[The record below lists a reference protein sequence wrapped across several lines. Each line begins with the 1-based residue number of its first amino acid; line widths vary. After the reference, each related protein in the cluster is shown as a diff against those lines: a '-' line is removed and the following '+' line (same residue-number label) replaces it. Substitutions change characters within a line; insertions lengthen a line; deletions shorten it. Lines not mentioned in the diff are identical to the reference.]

1 MSIDSEAM
9 VWFLM
14 RAAYGQ
20 EQKAQEFLE
29 TKGIETFL
37 PLQEH
42 CFVRDGKRV
51 KKMQSLIP
59 NFLFVKSTENEMKK
73 YIGKHPVDFLHHYYV
88 PHKDNSGNA
97 IGTKGIKPLVIPDE
111 QMAAFQQW
119 YAIRDDNKLFIADD
133 KMHFT
138 KDQHVKVIG
147 ESSRVCVAVFAI
159 LRGNRESA
167 SSSAVSASSSQLIFL
182 KECWKKYR

>member
-20 EQKAQEFLE
+20 EQKAKEFLE
-29 TKGIETFL
+29 AKGIETFL

-59 NFLFVKSTENEMKK
+59 NFLFVKSTESEMKK
-73 YIGKHPVDFLHHYYV
+73 YIGKHPVDFLHHYY
-88 PHKDNSGNA
+88 GL
-97 IGTKGIKPLVIPDE
+97 IRIIQGMPLG
-111 QMAAFQQW
+111 Q
-119 YAIRDDNKLFIADD
+119 
-133 KMHFT
+133 
-138 KDQHVKVIG
+138 KV
-147 ESSRVCVAVFAI
+147 SSH
-159 LRGNRESA
+159 
-167 SSSAVSASSSQLIFL
+167 
-182 KECWKKYR
+182 

>member
-1 MSIDSEAM
+1 MSINSEAM

-29 TKGIETFL
+29 AKGIETFL

-59 NFLFVKSTENEMKK
+59 NFLFVKSTEPTLKSK
-73 YIGKHPVDFLHHYYV
+73 ACLKCLY
-88 PHKDNSGNA
+88 
-97 IGTKGIKPLVIPDE
+97 
-111 QMAAFQQW
+111 
-119 YAIRDDNKLFIADD
+119 
-133 KMHFT
+133 FT
-138 KDQHVKVIG
+138 KI
-147 ESSRVCVAVFAI
+147 I
-159 LRGNRESA
+159 SA
-167 SSSAVSASSSQLIFL
+167 LCCYLEYFSYLYTIN
-182 KECWKKYR
+182 

>member
-29 TKGIETFL
+29 AKGIETFL

-42 CFVRDGKRV
+42 CFVRDGKRM

-59 NFLFVKSTENEMKK
+59 AAPQKVDTERWKTD
-73 YIGKHPVDFLHHYYV
+73 GK
-88 PHKDNSGNA
+88 
-97 IGTKGIKPLVIPDE
+97 
-111 QMAAFQQW
+111 
-119 YAIRDDNKLFIADD
+119 
-133 KMHFT
+133 
-138 KDQHVKVIG
+138 
-147 ESSRVCVAVFAI
+147 
-159 LRGNRESA
+159 
-167 SSSAVSASSSQLIFL
+167 
-182 KECWKKYR
+182 

>member
-1 MSIDSEAM
+1 MSIDSEAT

-20 EQKAQEFLE
+20 EQKAKEFLE
-29 TKGIETFL
+29 AKGIETFL

-88 PHKDNSGNA
+88 PHKDTSGNA

-111 QMAAFQQW
+111 QM
-119 YAIRDDNKLFIADD
+119 L
-133 KMHFT
+133 
-138 KDQHVKVIG
+138 
-147 ESSRVCVAVFAI
+147 
-159 LRGNRESA
+159 L
-167 SSSAVSASSSQLIFL
+167 SSSGMLSVMIISSLLPMIRCISQRIS
-182 KECWKKYR
+182 K

>member
-9 VWFLM
+9 VWLLM

-29 TKGIETFL
+29 AKGIETFL

-73 YIGKHPVDFLHHYYV
+73 YIGKHTSHALQAV
-88 PHKDNSGNA
+88 PRGPRDGELVNKRRAAIAHEAGNEC
-97 IGTKGIKPLVIPDE
+97 P
-111 QMAAFQQW
+111 
-119 YAIRDDNKLFIADD
+119 
-133 KMHFT
+133 
-138 KDQHVKVIG
+138 
-147 ESSRVCVAVFAI
+147 
-159 LRGNRESA
+159 NR
-167 SSSAVSASSSQLIFL
+167 
-182 KECWKKYR
+182 

>member
-29 TKGIETFL
+29 AKGIETFL
-37 PLQEH
+37 PLQEY

-73 YIGKHPVDFLHHYYV
+73 YIGKHPVDLLSCNGMLSV
-88 PHKDNSGNA
+88 M
-97 IGTKGIKPLVIPDE
+97 II
-111 QMAAFQQW
+111 
-119 YAIRDDNKLFIADD
+119 
-133 KMHFT
+133 
-138 KDQHVKVIG
+138 
-147 ESSRVCVAVFAI
+147 SS
-159 LRGNRESA
+159 L
-167 SSSAVSASSSQLIFL
+167 
-182 KECWKKYR
+182 

>member
-29 TKGIETFL
+29 AKGIETFL

-51 KKMQSLIP
+51 KKMQS
-59 NFLFVKSTENEMKK
+59 
-73 YIGKHPVDFLHHYYV
+73 
-88 PHKDNSGNA
+88 
-97 IGTKGIKPLVIPDE
+97 
-111 QMAAFQQW
+111 
-119 YAIRDDNKLFIADD
+119 
-133 KMHFT
+133 
-138 KDQHVKVIG
+138 
-147 ESSRVCVAVFAI
+147 
-159 LRGNRESA
+159 
-167 SSSAVSASSSQLIFL
+167 
-182 KECWKKYR
+182 

>member
-29 TKGIETFL
+29 AKGIETFL

-73 YIGKHPVDFLHHYYV
+73 YIGKHPVVFCIIIMCLIRIIQ
-88 PHKDNSGNA
+88 GM
-97 IGTKGIKPLVIPDE
+97 PLGL
-111 QMAAFQQW
+111 
-119 YAIRDDNKLFIADD
+119 K
-133 KMHFT
+133 
-138 KDQHVKVIG
+138 
-147 ESSRVCVAVFAI
+147 
-159 LRGNRESA
+159 A
-167 SSSAVSASSSQLIFL
+167 SSH
-182 KECWKKYR
+182 

>member
-59 NFLFVKSTENEMKK
+59 NFLFVKSTESEMKK

-111 QMAAFQQW
+111 QMDAFQQW

-133 KMHFT
+133 KMHFN
-138 KDQHVKVIG
+138 KDQQVKVIG
-147 ESSRVCVAVFAI
+147 GKFAGMCGRVCHIKGQSRIGIV
-159 LRGNRESA
+159 
-167 SSSAVSASSSQLIFL
+167 VSGVGTIFTAYIPKGML
-182 KECWKKYR
+182 KKV

>member
-1 MSIDSEAM
+1 M

-37 PLQEH
+37 PLQER

-111 QMAAFQQW
+111 QMDAFLQW

-133 KMHFT
+133 KMHFS
-138 KDQHVKVIG
+138 KDQQVKVIG
-147 ESSRVCVAVFAI
+147 GKFAGMCGRVCHIKGQSRVGIVISGVGI
-159 LRGNRESA
+159 
-167 SSSAVSASSSQLIFL
+167 IFTAYIPKGML
-182 KECWKKYR
+182 EVL

>member
-20 EQKAQEFLE
+20 EQKVQEFLE
-29 TKGIETFL
+29 AKGIETFL

-73 YIGKHPVDFLHHYYV
+73 YIGKQPVDFLHHYYV

-138 KDQHVKVIG
+138 KDQQVKVIG
-147 ESSRVCVAVFAI
+147 GKFEGMCGRVCHIKGQSRVGIVISGVGI
-159 LRGNRESA
+159 
-167 SSSAVSASSSQLIFL
+167 IFTAYIPKGML
-182 KECWKKYR
+182 EVL

>member
-20 EQKAQEFLE
+20 EQKAQEFLK

-73 YIGKHPVDFLHHYYV
+73 YLGKHPVDFLHHYYV

-111 QMAAFQQW
+111 QMDAFQQW
-119 YAIRDDNKLFIADD
+119 YAIHDDNKLFIAD
-133 KMHFT
+133 
-138 KDQHVKVIG
+138 
-147 ESSRVCVAVFAI
+147 
-159 LRGNRESA
+159 ESA
-167 SSSAVSASSSQLIFL
+167 SESDWWKVRWYVWSCLPYQRTIASRHRHQRCRHHLHCLYS
-182 KECWKKYR
+182 